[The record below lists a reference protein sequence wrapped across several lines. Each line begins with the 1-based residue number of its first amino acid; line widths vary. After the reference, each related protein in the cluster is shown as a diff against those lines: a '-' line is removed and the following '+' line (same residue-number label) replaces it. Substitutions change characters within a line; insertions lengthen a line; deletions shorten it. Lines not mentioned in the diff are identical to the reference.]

1 MDTQKDWTT
10 LHDLAIVYLALAH
23 GTDAHLGDDELAVMT
38 TRLGDWV
45 PELDEMD
52 VRLVVM
58 EALSVY
64 LECIGEMEVR
74 RSMIAVRHDI
84 NMINR
89 FHALDDLVVIAEADG
104 IMLPSEQGMIE
115 SLQRI
120 WNIQP
125 SAEA

>member
-1 MDTQKDWTT
+1 LDTQKDWTT